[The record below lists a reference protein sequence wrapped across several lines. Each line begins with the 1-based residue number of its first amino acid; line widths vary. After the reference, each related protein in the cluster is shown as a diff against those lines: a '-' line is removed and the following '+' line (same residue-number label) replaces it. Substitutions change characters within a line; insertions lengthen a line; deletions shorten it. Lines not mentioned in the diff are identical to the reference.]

1 MLNLV
6 PRPQSTFP
14 PADLPVFSSVAPSPQ
29 PFTAPLHHDG
39 PLTIHN
45 HSVEEYQKLYHEV
58 VDDMGKSLL
67 LTSLQSDNYHILLK
81 NLSLDFSICTIFNL
95 TLWLNFLLE
104 LGHRIKQKLWER
116 HSCSP
121 SLNLHPGTCRN
132 ILVPCSTL
140 PTHLSK
146 ISSSLH
152 PVCSPASHLVIS
164 LSPYISVPFPLFFVS
179 SSVFCP
185 VCWFVSQFCHVL
197 HFQPCAPVYLIL
209 SVLPACLPACKSS
222 T

>member
-1 MLNLV
+1 MACPSKPSAEHPKVLNWVPTPLPSTSAVDIPGMLNLV

-81 NLSLDFSICTIFNL
+81 NLSLDFSIYTIFNL
-95 TLWLNFLLE
+95 TL
-104 LGHRIKQKLWER
+104 
-116 HSCSP
+116 
-121 SLNLHPGTCRN
+121 
-132 ILVPCSTL
+132 
-140 PTHLSK
+140 
-146 ISSSLH
+146 
-152 PVCSPASHLVIS
+152 
-164 LSPYISVPFPLFFVS
+164 
-179 SSVFCP
+179 
-185 VCWFVSQFCHVL
+185 
-197 HFQPCAPVYLIL
+197 
-209 SVLPACLPACKSS
+209 
-222 T
+222 